1 MNEIRKVAIGAL
13 VAGGL
18 LAVAGLAPPTA
29 GAVIDGER
37 VAIADAPWA
46 VSTGRVIRRRWEHFC
61 TATVIGPRRLA
72 TARHC
77 VEHDDTWSLLIMSGS
92 DDPRGAPGRR
102 TTVAHVWTPTLANLF
117 ATNRGLRSD
126 LAVIETVDELGAPVL
141 PLAPAGTTAAPAE
154 PVFAYG
160 FGNTTD
166 GEAAVGPPLLRRAA
180 KLMHTRAECA
190 ESDFGLEP
198 TALCARRAPGPAG
211 GLLGSGDS
219 GGGLVRQGAAG
230 PELLGVNSAVTGG
243 MLGDQLGG
251 FASVPALHD
260 FLTHPE
266 RGHELP
272 LPVGR
277 AVIRGRARV
286 GERVRCSARWSQ
298 PIRSLDVHWIVTG
311 RAARPLRTTT
321 GPQPWK
327 VPPSARGSRLTCEA
341 TGHVTLD
348 YASRTAPSRAVT
360 VTR

>member
-1 MNEIRKVAIGAL
+1 MNENRKVAIGAL

-46 VSTGRVIRRRWEHFC
+46 VSTGRVVRGRWEHFC
-61 TATVIGPRRLA
+61 SATVIGPRRVA

-77 VEHDDTWSLLIMSGS
+77 VEHHDTWSLLVTSGS
-92 DDPRGAPGRR
+92 DDPRRTPGHR
-102 TTVAHVWTPTLANLF
+102 TTVAHVWTPTLAYLF

-126 LAVIETVDELGAPVL
+126 LAVIETADDLGAPAL
-141 PLAPAGTTAAPAE
+141 PLAAAGTTPAPAE

-160 FGNTTD
+160 FGNTID
-166 GEAAVGPPLLRRAA
+166 SERQLGSPLLRRAA
-180 KLMHTRAECA
+180 KLMHTRTECA

-230 PELLGVNSAVTGG
+230 PELLGVNSAVTRG
-243 MLGDQLGG
+243 MLAEQLGG

-277 AVIRGRARV
+277 AVVRGRARV
-286 GERVRCSARWSQ
+286 GDHVSCAVRWST
-298 PIRSLDVHWIVTG
+298 PVRTLRVHWAWTRRG
-311 RAARPLRTTT
+311 ARELRRTT

-327 VPPSARGSRLTCEA
+327 VPAAAQGSRLTCAA

-348 YASRTAPSRAVT
+348 YASRTDPSRAVT